1 MFSIYI
7 LVVYVALVALRPT
20 RRVALALMPWV
31 IFACSYDAMRLYPNY
46 MVNDIDVRQLYD
58 TELRWFGI
66 ALSSGETVIPGAWF
80 AQHHHVVADVMAG
93 LFYLCWVPVPL
104 AFALCLYFRGRYSV
118 YLRFSIAFLVVNLIG
133 FCGYYIHPAAPP
145 WYALDYGF
153 TPVLHTPGNMAGL
166 ARFDALTGLP
176 VFHAGSHRLCR
187 PGSQPSL
194 AGGALRLYLHR
205 HLVYGCLHLP
215 PLHHRC
221 LAGHRHGACGC
232 GSYRVGACPYSPRSP
247 LDRPLHVVDKAL
259 THPNQKT
266 IFSAVVKM
274 VFWVMMIHSYRVS
287 ISCEV
292 LMLPEP

>member
-66 ALSSGETVIPGAWF
+66 AQASGETVIPGAWF
-80 AQHHHVVADVMAG
+80 AQHHHAVADVMAG

-104 AFALCLYFRGRYSV
+104 AFALFLYFRGRYSV

-153 TPVLHTPGNMAGL
+153 TPVLHMPGNMAGL

-176 VFHAGSHRLCR
+176 VFHALYG
-187 PGSQPSL
+187 QNANVFAAVPSL
-194 AGGALRLYLHR
+194 HAAYMLVATVYAVLGRSRRWLTALFAFICIGIWFTAVYTCHHYIIDVLLGIVTA
-205 HLVYGCLHLP
+205 LV
-215 PLHHRC
+215 
-221 LAGHRHGACGC
+221 
-232 GSYRVGACPYSPRSP
+232 SM
-247 LDRPLHVVDKAL
+247 AL
-259 THPNQKT
+259 TE
-266 IFSAVVKM
+266 
-274 VFWVMMIHSYRVS
+274 WVLVHTARGRRWTDRYMSWIRR
-287 ISCEV
+287 
-292 LMLPEP
+292 

>member
-20 RRVALALMPWV
+20 RRVPLALMPWV
-31 IFACSYDAMRLYPNY
+31 IFACSYDAMRLNPNY

-80 AQHHHVVADVMAG
+80 AQHHHDVSDVMAG

-166 ARFDALTGLP
+166 ARFDALTGLS
-176 VFHAGSHRLCR
+176 VFHALYVQIANGFAAV
-187 PGSQPSL
+187 PSL
-194 AGGALRLYLHR
+194 HAA
-205 HLVYGCLHLP
+205 
-215 PLHHRC
+215 
-221 LAGHRHGACGC
+221 
-232 GSYRVGACPYSPRSP
+232 
-247 LDRPLHVVDKAL
+247 
-259 THPNQKT
+259 
-266 IFSAVVKM
+266 
-274 VFWVMMIHSYRVS
+274 
-287 ISCEV
+287 
-292 LMLPEP
+292 

>member
-7 LVVYVALVALRPT
+7 LVVYVSLVALRPT

-31 IFACSYDAMRLYPNY
+31 IFACSYDAMRLYSNY

-104 AFALCLYFRGRYSV
+104 AFALCLYFRGKYSV

-145 WYALDYGF
+145 WYALDYGL
-153 TPVLHTPGNMAGL
+153 TPFCIRRAIWLDSH
-166 ARFDALTGLP
+166 ALM
-176 VFHAGSHRLCR
+176 RLR
-187 PGSQPSL
+187 
-194 AGGALRLYLHR
+194 
-205 HLVYGCLHLP
+205 GCLSSMPCTGRMPMSLP
-215 PLHHRC
+215 LCLRC
-221 LAGHRHGACGC
+221 MPPTC
-232 GSYRVGACPYSPRSP
+232 
-247 LDRPLHVVDKAL
+247 
-259 THPNQKT
+259 
-266 IFSAVVKM
+266 
-274 VFWVMMIHSYRVS
+274 W
-287 ISCEV
+287 
-292 LMLPEP
+292 